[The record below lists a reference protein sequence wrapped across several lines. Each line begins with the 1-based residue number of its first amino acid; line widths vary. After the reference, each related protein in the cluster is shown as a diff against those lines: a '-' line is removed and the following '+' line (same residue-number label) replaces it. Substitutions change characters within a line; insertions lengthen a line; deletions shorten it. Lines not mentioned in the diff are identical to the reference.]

1 MSTELIAYVSQYG
14 YLAVFSLVLLY
25 ELGVPNPFPQELL
38 LIMSGALAF
47 QGTLNLGIVLL
58 VAVSADVIGTS
69 VLYTLFYF
77 LGHTI
82 LEKKPR
88 WLPFNKDQYEKMV
101 AFLAKRGKWGIFL
114 WRLIPY
120 ARGYA
125 SVGAGLLQVPPR
137 TYFPMVAA
145 SALVASGGYV
155 VLGYVFG
162 EQWQKLIDYVGSGQS
177 LLIAI
182 VGIILVVIIVPKI
195 WRALPKARRYL
206 TYLRNH
212 KKTTDENLPSQ

>member
-25 ELGVPNPFPQELL
+25 ELGVPNPFQQELL
-38 LIMSGALAF
+38 LIMSGVLAS
-47 QGTLNLGIVLL
+47 QGTLDLGAVFL

-82 LEKKPR
+82 LEKKSR
-88 WLPFNKDQYEKMV
+88 WLPFKKEQYEKMV
-101 AFLAKRGKWGIFL
+101 AFLSRRGRGGIFL

-120 ARGYA
+120 VRGYA

-137 TYFPMVAA
+137 IYFPMVAA
-145 SALVASGGYV
+145 SAFVASGG
-155 VLGYVFG
+155 
-162 EQWQKLIDYVGSGQS
+162 
-177 LLIAI
+177 
-182 VGIILVVIIVPKI
+182 
-195 WRALPKARRYL
+195 
-206 TYLRNH
+206 
-212 KKTTDENLPSQ
+212 